1 MHPNPRKIIPIF
13 LLVVAIGAAYWYFSS
28 QRASAGPLDLDAAGT
43 IETTLIQLAAEAGGR
58 IAAVLVDEGQP
69 VEAGQVLV
77 RFEHDVLDAQL
88 EQARAAVQTA
98 QANYDL
104 VAAGVPAEQQRAAV
118 TRAELELLQAQQAL
132 DTLHDQ
138 AELNAARARQALAVA
153 EKELDRATQALD
165 NLESRAPQADIDAA
179 AAAVVLAKKALD
191 DALEDFRPYE
201 KKAEDNVIRA
211 QLQTR
216 VASAQKNYDAAVT
229 RLNNITGTSN
239 EYDLELARAA
249 QVLALAQVADARREA
264 ETLHAGPDPDLLAV
278 AQARREAAEAALQAA
293 RAEPTDV
300 QLAVARAQL
309 DQARAAL
316 ALLQTQLSHTEIK
329 APVGGVVLS
338 RLVEPGEMV
347 GSGGALLTLADLE
360 SLSITVYIPED
371 QYGTISLGQPAR
383 VSVDS
388 YPGQTFDGRVI
399 HIADEAEFTP
409 RNVSTAEGRRT
420 TVFAVRLAVENPHGS
435 LKPGMPADVSFD

>member
-1 MHPNPRKIIPIF
+1 MHPNPRKIAPIF
-13 LLVVAIGAAYWYFSS
+13 LLVILVGAAYWYFTS
-28 QRASAGPLDLDAAGT
+28 QRASAQPLDLDATGT
-43 IETTLIQLAAEAGGR
+43 IETTLIQLAAESGGK
-58 IAAVLVDEGQP
+58 IAEVLVEEGQP

-77 RFEHDVLDAQL
+77 RFEHDLLDAQL
-88 EQARAAVQTA
+88 EQAEAAVQTA

-104 VAAGVPAEQQRAAV
+104 VAAGIPAEQRRAAV
-118 TRAELELLQAQQAL
+118 AGAELALLQAQQAL
-132 DTLHDQ
+132 DALHEQ
-138 AELNAARARQALAVA
+138 ADLSAARARQVLAAA

-165 NLESRAPQADIDAA
+165 NMESRAPQADIDAA
-179 AAAVVLAKKALD
+179 EAAVVLAKKALD

-216 VASAQKNYDAAVT
+216 VAAAQKNYDAAVT

-239 EYDLELARAA
+239 EYDLELARSA
-249 QVLALAQVADARREA
+249 QALAEAQVADASRALEDLQ
-264 ETLHAGPDPDLLAV
+264 TGPDPDLLALS
-278 AQARREAAEAALQAA
+278 QARLEAAEAALQS
-293 RAEPTDV
+293 AEAGPSDA
-300 QLAVARAQL
+300 QLAVAQAQL

-316 ALLQTQLSHTEIK
+316 ALLQTQLAHMEIK
-329 APVGGVVLS
+329 APASGVVLS

-360 SLSITVYIPED
+360 RLTITVYIPED
-371 QYGTISLGQPAR
+371 RYGTISLGQPAR

-409 RNVSTAEGRRT
+409 RNVSTAEGRKS
-420 TVFAVRLAVENPHGS
+420 TVFAVRLAVDNPQGE